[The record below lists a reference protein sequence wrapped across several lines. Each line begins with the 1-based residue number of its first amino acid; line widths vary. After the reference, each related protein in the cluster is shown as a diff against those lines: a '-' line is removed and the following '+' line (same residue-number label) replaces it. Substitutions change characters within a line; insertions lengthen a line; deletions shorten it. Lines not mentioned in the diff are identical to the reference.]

1 MGRGDAG
8 VRDVTRSGS
17 YDGNFKIAGRA
28 KLALGAAFMAIAA
41 VIVAIY
47 EAQSARTATAALSAI
62 THERDSLRMRLT
74 LQAPEPRTARAP
86 RTETGPKPT
95 VVTEAATVQH
105 ATSASPLAPAVASK
119 RDPARLAQYHRRFDA
134 FVRERGLTPEQAE
147 QLFEILGDWEDVSRD
162 FQASIREQGLT
173 ARPEAQKLRDR
184 LQRQIEVEPLVALL
198 GEDGKRAYFDFESNS
213 FYRAIIEPFAQTLTV
228 VDLALTDD
236 QAGKLIALV
245 KSNMHTVKRDPTA
258 MGSEVVVAWTQVL
271 AAAGGILDPKQMTA
285 LQAQVARQNA
295 GR

>member
-1 MGRGDAG
+1 M
-8 VRDVTRSGS
+8 
-17 YDGNFKIAGRA
+17 
-28 KLALGAAFMAIAA
+28 
-41 VIVAIY
+41 
-47 EAQSARTATAALSAI
+47 
-62 THERDSLRMRLT
+62 
-74 LQAPEPRTARAP
+74 
-86 RTETGPKPT
+86 
-95 VVTEAATVQH
+95 QH